1 MLLVTR
7 RALILVLLAAAP
19 LAARDDSVLA
29 GCHVV
34 ESDEAAYQ
42 LRKAEKTEAAGKWA
56 ECCELYLNVIEKW
69 PDHVYGIQGED
80 DARHTLYIGTVDR
93 VRHKLL
99 GFPPAGRAAFRT
111 LYDGKIEA
119 QFALAR
125 ASRDRAAL
133 QEIADTWFLASRGDD
148 ALWLL
153 ARYHRE
159 EGRPDRALPLLERIL
174 DLDSEVPRA
183 AILARIAECYAAL
196 GKPDLIVEML
206 GRPEAPLS
214 DRIRLGDGEV
224 SLGDYLSRLAD
235 RPAAGTA
242 VAGTPDRWASFGGD
256 GTRNLAMGP
265 DLALPPRSWSWRIPP
280 GATRRVGG
288 GFFVESPDDRDLL
301 PGQRSQVIPA
311 LADGAVYVHNDVGL
325 WSFDVVAT
333 TPKILWKYE
342 TSHSPSVVLPEDRVL
357 HTVTI
362 HDGIVYANLVCTV
375 ENQKQQL
382 DFLIVQAPI
391 PRRALMAFSARTG
404 KLLWTIGGQK
414 DARDPK
420 LRASFQA
427 APAAERGRLY
437 VGASFQKER
446 PTDPVEQHIFCLD
459 AKTGEVIWSRY
470 VAEGYLEMNLFN
482 NPTREIVGSSVTI
495 DADTVYYCTN
505 FGIIAALDKESG
517 APKWLRRYEQYRIPP
532 TRDLYVPPMPT
543 GWENNPVVVVGDTL
557 FVAPIDS
564 PNLYV
569 LSATSGE
576 DRWPALGRDRGGRS
590 PAQDGLWILGAQGD
604 RLVLAARERVVAI
617 EVRTGKLKWE
627 WKPPQHEPIVGRGG
641 LSRSTAYIPCLS
653 GLYRLDIASDDP
665 GGSLVGYDKWTDSKY
680 EGGNVVVADNTI
692 LTASGTTLS
701 AFYSWEVLSAY
712 LDRELAKSP
721 KDPALRLRVARSLL
735 QAGRA
740 DEAVVHLERA
750 LALADASEDP
760 GAARIAAEARD
771 LLVQLHRTVGNAL
784 LEAGKADAAA
794 GEFREALRFAGEPS
808 DRVRARRDLAKA
820 LAAGGKAK
828 EAVAELSRV
837 IAEDAD
843 APADGGR
850 AWDAARLD
858 IAAIVRKAG
867 KEAYAAEEARAKEML
882 DAAGESEQE
891 TSDVVRLF
899 PNSLAAEDAAYR
911 LAGIAQ
917 KDGRLDDAAIR
928 LRNFVRDH
936 QESPRFAQANVDL
949 AEIYRKRGMEAKAR
963 VVLRQAARRIGDAKV
978 IVDGKETTVA
988 EYLSL
993 VLGASATLAPL
1004 PLPEVKWPV
1013 DRAWEISERRTD
1025 SIRILPVSGT
1035 PPAGSASHVLVSAG
1049 RRLRAVNRE
1058 DGVVAWEREFACD
1071 PSGCGWT
1078 EGGLLVALERDGLA
1092 AVDPADGHVLWMAD
1106 VAGLFLGSVVTEAAA
1121 YALVADRS
1129 NLMMQRLVAIEAKTG
1144 RELWVMPLTD
1154 AQASNDLWVTE
1165 DSLVL
1170 ATVSREGRELLI
1182 VDRDSGEADR
1192 SIPIESG
1199 IGKLVMLPPDQVAVV
1214 TGDRNEDLRVYE
1226 VSSGEMLWM
1235 TSARRI
1241 DTETLCS
1248 NGLALAFVAVNP
1260 AGALEVVV
1268 MDVESGKVAARA
1280 PIGTQDYVK
1289 GAAIDDQNV
1298 YVTFREAKETRQIYL
1313 RAFSLADASSRWTQ
1327 PIVSGDSYLVLPLA
1341 VTRGAVIVPTP
1352 MQKSDDRDNPYVPV
1366 FTVVG
1371 TKDGE
1376 VEQQCRMSV
1385 RGRFPP
1391 ELRVVD
1397 GMILVVQG
1405 NRLYGMRTESTK

>member
-1 MLLVTR
+1 MRLTLLIP
-7 RALILVLLAAAP
+7 LLLLAAAP

-42 LRKAEKTEAAGKWA
+42 LRKAEKAEADGKWA

-69 PDHVYGIQGED
+69 PDSVCGIKEEGGK
-80 DARHTLYIGTVDR
+80 HTLYIGTVDR

-99 GFPPAGRAAFRT
+99 AFPPAGRAAFRA
-111 LYDGKIEA
+111 LYDAKIEI

-125 ASRDRAAL
+125 ASRDRASL

-159 EGRPDRALPLLERIL
+159 EGRPDLALPLLERVL
-174 DLDSEVPRA
+174 DLDSEVPPA
-183 AILARIAECYAAL
+183 AILARIAECHAAL
-196 GKPDLIVEML
+196 GKPDLVEEML
-206 GRPEAPLS
+206 HRPEVPLS

-224 SLGDYLSRLAD
+224 TLGEYLSRLAD
-235 RPAAGTA
+235 RPAAGAA
-242 VAGTPDRWASFGGD
+242 VEGTPDRWAAFCGD
-256 GTRNLAMGP
+256 GSRNLAMGP

-280 GATRRVGG
+280 GATGRLGVGI
-288 GFFVESPDDRDLL
+288 FAESPDDRELL
-301 PGQRSQVIPA
+301 PGMRSQVVPA

-325 WSFDVVAT
+325 WSFDVVGS
-333 TPKILWKYE
+333 TPRILWKYE
-342 TSHSPSVVLPEDRVL
+342 TTHSPSVVLPEDRVL
-357 HTVTI
+357 HTVTV
-362 HDGIVYANLVCTV
+362 HEGVVYANLVCTI
-375 ENQKQQL
+375 ENKKQAL

-404 KLLWTIGGQK
+404 KLLWTLGGQK
-414 DARDPK
+414 DARDPR

-437 VGASFQKER
+437 VGAAFQKER
-446 PTDPVEQHIFCLD
+446 PTDPIEQHVFCLD

-495 DADTVYYCTN
+495 DADTVYTCTN
-505 FGIIAALDKESG
+505 FGVIAALDKETG
-517 APKWLRRYEQYRIPP
+517 EPRWLRRYEQYRIPP

-543 GWENNPVVVVGDTL
+543 GWENNPVLVIGDSL
-557 FVAPIDS
+557 FAAPMDS
-564 PNLYV
+564 PYLYV
-569 LSATSGE
+569 LSASSGE
-576 DRWPALGRDRGGRS
+576 DRWPALGRDRGGHS
-590 PAQDGLWILGAQGD
+590 PAQDGLWILGAQAD
-604 RLVLAARERVVAI
+604 RLLIAARERVVAM

-627 WKPPQHEPIVGRGG
+627 WKPPHREPIVGRGG
-641 LSRSTAYIPCLS
+641 LSRTTAYIPCLS

-665 GGSLVGYDKWTDSKY
+665 EGSLVGYDKWTDPKY
-680 EGGNVVVADNTI
+680 EGGNIVVADNTI
-692 LTASGTTLS
+692 VTASGTTLS

-740 DEAVVHLERA
+740 DEAAVHLERA
-750 LALADASEDP
+750 LALADASNDP
-760 GAARIAAEARD
+760 GAARVAAEARD

-784 LEAGKADAAA
+784 LEGGKADAAA
-794 GEFREALRFAGEPS
+794 AEFREALRFAGEPA
-808 DRVRARRDLAKA
+808 DRVRARRDLARA
-820 LAAGGKAK
+820 LAAGGKAR

-837 IAEDAD
+837 IAEDPD

-850 AWDAARLD
+850 AWDAARID
-858 IAAIVRKAG
+858 IAAIVRKVG
-867 KEAYAAEEARAKEML
+867 TNAYADQEARAREML
-882 DAAGESEQE
+882 DAAGESERE

-917 KDGRLDDAAIR
+917 KDGRLDDAAVR

-936 QESPRFAQANVDL
+936 PESQRYAQANIDL

-963 VVLRQAARRIGDAKV
+963 VVLRQAARRIGGARV
-978 IVDGKETTVA
+978 VVDGKETTVA
-988 EYLSL
+988 DYLAR
-993 VLGASATLAPL
+993 VLGASAALAPL
-1004 PLPEVKWPV
+1004 PLPDVKWPV

-1025 SIRILPVSGT
+1025 SLRVLPVSGT
-1035 PPAGSASHVLVSAG
+1035 PPAVSATLVLVSAG
-1049 RRLRAVNRE
+1049 RRLRAANRE
-1058 DGVVAWEREFACD
+1058 TGQVAWEREFACD
-1071 PSGCGWT
+1071 PSRCGWT
-1078 EGGLLVALERDGLA
+1078 EGGLVVALERDGVA
-1092 AVDPADGHVLWMAD
+1092 AVDPGDGRVLWTAD
-1106 VAGLFLGSVVTEAAA
+1106 VTGLFLASVVTEGAA
-1121 YALVADRS
+1121 YALVADRT
-1129 NLMMQRLVAIEAKTG
+1129 NLMLQRLVAIEAKTG

-1199 IGKLVMLPPDQVAVV
+1199 IGKVLMLPPDQVAVV
-1214 TGDRNEDLRVYE
+1214 TGDRNEDLRVYG

-1241 DTETLCS
+1241 DTETLCT

-1268 MDVESGKVAARA
+1268 TDVESGKVSARA

-1289 GAAIDDQNV
+1289 GAAIDDRNV
-1298 YVTFREAKETRQIYL
+1298 YVTFREAKATRQIYL

-1327 PIVSGDSYLVLPLA
+1327 PIVSGDTYLVLPLV

-1352 MQKSDDRDNPYVPV
+1352 MQKSDDLDNPYVPV

-1371 TKDGE
+1371 TADGE

-1385 RGRFPP
+1385 RGRYPP

-1405 NRLYGMRTESTK
+1405 NRLYGMRSER